1 MFISPTHGAL
11 SFEDTI
17 ERVSAFLTEEGSYRL
32 IVGTDSQSYRNGV
45 LFVSAIVIH
54 RIGRGG
60 IYFYRRLFND
70 RLYGFKERIFT
81 ETSLSLSLA
90 GKLLCALAED
100 PERSEYYRRIL
111 EIHLD
116 VGEQGET
123 REIINA
129 VVGMVKGSGF
139 AAQVKPE
146 AFGAC
151 SVADKHSKVTRHHA
165 A

>member
-90 GKLLCALAED
+90 GELLCALAED
-100 PERSEYYRRIL
+100 QSDPNITEGYSKSTWMWESKERR
-111 EIHLD
+111 
-116 VGEQGET
+116 G
-123 REIINA
+123 
-129 VVGMVKGSGF
+129 K
-139 AAQVKPE
+139 
-146 AFGAC
+146 
-151 SVADKHSKVTRHHA
+151 
-165 A
+165 